1 MEQEDNR
8 IESNPAILPTL
19 GMLVSPEYSNTRGIV
34 HLNQLRN
41 ENIRLESI
49 NQVSYPLGFTQ
60 PYFKS
65 ELEQEIDE
73 RNRKAESDYLESIR
87 AGLGP
92 LNFYNQNNSSPI
104 NFNWSSEQ
112 NKNLN
117 LSTNNVPYIFS
128 GSWSGQNISRSDY
141 TTNQGNQL
149 LQMEMLARGNRLY

>member
-1 MEQEDNR
+1 MNHIEQDH
-8 IESNPAILPTL
+8 AICPTL
-19 GMLVSPEYSNTRGIV
+19 GMLVSPEYSNISGVV

-41 ENIRLESI
+41 ENIMVEGI
-49 NQVSYPLGFTQ
+49 NQVSYPLGFTK

-65 ELEQEIDE
+65 ELEQEIDKK
-73 RNRKAESDYLESIR
+73 NTKSESDYLESIR

-92 LNFYNQNNSSPI
+92 LNFYNANNSYPI

-117 LSTNNVPYIFS
+117 LSTNNIPYIYS
-128 GSWSGQNISRSDY
+128 GSWSGQNISRSEY

-149 LQMEMLARGNRLY
+149 INMEMLARGNRLY